1 MGTDYTACEGNDC
14 PIKEKCKRFTGTK
27 EPLYQSWFTE
37 IPGKW
42 EEFDSN
48 KLRSDTHPNDPDY
61 PKPIMSKMFSC
72 EMFWGEAQDSI
83 MNQLNE
89 IMK

>member
-1 MGTDYTACEGNDC
+1 MLTDYISCLGNDC
-14 PIKEKCKRFTGTK
+14 PIKEKCKRFTGLN
-27 EPLYQSWFTE
+27 ESLYQSWFTE

-42 EEFDSN
+42 EPDDEHDIMVFDC
-48 KLRSDTHPNDPDY
+48 D
-61 PKPIMSKMFSC
+61 
-72 EMFWGEAQDSI
+72 MFWGEAQDSI

>member
-1 MGTDYTACEGNDC
+1 MSTDYTSCSGNNC
-14 PIKEKCKRFTGTK
+14 PIKEKCKRFTGPK
-27 EPLYQSWFTE
+27 EPLHQSYFTE
-37 IPGKW
+37 IPGKFV
-42 EEFDSN
+42 E
-48 KLRSDTHPNDPDY
+48 KYPDRQHDN
-61 PKPIMSKMFSC
+61 PFEIIHVWKC